1 MVRFLKSGRAVIITA
16 GRQAG
21 KKAIVVKESNEG
33 SDNGRLYGHALVAG
47 IERYPRRVTKSM
59 GKKKIAKRN
68 KMKAFVKVVNY
79 NHMFPTRYSV
89 DIQLNKDIVNK
100 EQLKDA
106 TKKKAARAHIKQV
119 FEERYKTG
127 KNQWFFKKLRF

>member
-1 MVRFLKSGRAVIITA
+1 MGTLKKTKMVKFLKSGRAVIITA

-21 KKAIVVKESNEG
+21 RKAIVVKESNEG
-33 SDNGRLYGHALVAG
+33 TSNDRLYGHALVAG

-68 KMKAFVKVVNY
+68 KMKCFVKVVNY

-89 DIQLNKDIVNK
+89 DITLDKEVFNK
-100 EQLKDA
+100 EQLKDS
-106 TKKKAARAHIKQV
+106 TSKRAARA
-119 FEERYKTG
+119 
-127 KNQWFFKKLRF
+127 

>member
-1 MVRFLKSGRAVIITA
+1 MTA
-16 GRQAG
+16 GRMAG
-21 KKAIVVKESNEG
+21 KKALVVKESNDG
-33 SDNGRLYGHALVAG
+33 SQDRLYGHAIIAG
-47 IERYPRRVTKSM
+47 IDRYPRRVTKSM

-68 KMKAFVKVVNY
+68 KMKCFVKVVNY

-89 DIQLNKDIVNK
+89 DIQLSKDIVNK

-106 TKKKAARAHIKQV
+106 TKKKAARAHVKSV

>member
-1 MVRFLKSGRAVIITA
+1 MGDQKKKLTKMGRFIKSGRVVILTA
-16 GRQAG
+16 GKYAG
-21 KKAIVVKESNEG
+21 RKAVVVKENNDG
-33 SDNGRLYGHALVAG
+33 SQDRLYGHALVAG

-106 TKKKAARAHIKQV
+106 T
-119 FEERYKTG
+119 
-127 KNQWFFKKLRF
+127 